1 MRKDVDPIGRATKT
15 TIEPHLRKLNLVWTL
30 YRLRLANIKDVEI
43 FKALLADELPLG
55 LRVDDVDK
63 LFRHWDGEQID
74 EALSKA
80 ADRQKKI
87 CSDPET
93 TRMPTSPI
101 KISA

>member
-1 MRKDVDPIGRATKT
+1 MSKGTRI
-15 TIEPHLRKLNLVWTL
+15 TIEPHLRKLQLVWTL

-55 LRVDDVDK
+55 LRVDDADK
-63 LFRHWDGEQID
+63 LFRYWNEEEID
-74 EALSKA
+74 EALEKA

-93 TRMPTSPI
+93 TRMPTQPI
-101 KISA
+101 KIDA